1 MHGTHIDA
9 RIVNIT
15 HIPYPST
22 SIQSKQYPIIPPTT
36 HTYIRVKISNES
48 IFRLAATP
56 SLIELTVTV
65 MI

>member
-36 HTYIRVKISNES
+36 HTYIHLNELKYPTRAFS
-48 IFRLAATP
+48 G
-56 SLIELTVTV
+56 
-65 MI
+65 